1 MGEQGW
7 IERLERPMAKDYAEI
22 EQEFIAGLKG
32 QTGKDLAEWMA
43 VITAK
48 AFANKN
54 DTIDWLRLQGF
65 AFNWASWLERIHA
78 NGGLPLYADKPIAPA
93 ARKAPLQREAKPEK
107 AEKVT
112 ALTPEPVAAVSQPV
126 VRTAAAPAGDGDAAL
141 QTLIAA
147 AKGYQPLYRLLASE
161 VIRAVPGAT
170 MTAGDTYICVGNP
183 KEFAGIET
191 SAKGLR
197 LALDLGDRP
206 FTPPLQPSKL
216 ATAPKRLSHMIV
228 LDDARKVD
236 AALMD
241 LVRAADAR
249 VNA

>member
-1 MGEQGW
+1 LGEQGW

-65 AFNWASWLERIHA
+65 AFNWASWLERIHT
-78 NGGLPLYADKPIAPA
+78 NGGVPLYADKPVVAAVKRVPVSREAKAEKSENTAPA
-93 ARKAPLQREAKPEK
+93 APA
-107 AEKVT
+107 
-112 ALTPEPVAAVSQPV
+112 PVAALSQPV
-126 VRTAAAPAGDGDAAL
+126 ARVAPAPAGDGDAAL

-161 VIRAVPGAT
+161 IMRAVPGAT
-170 MTAGDTYICVGNP
+170 LTAADTYICVGNP

-216 ATAPKRLSHMIV
+216 ATAPKRLSHMVV

>member
-32 QTGKDLAEWMA
+32 QTGKELAEWMA

-54 DTIDWLRLQGF
+54 ETIDWLRLQGF

-78 NGGLPLYADKPIAPA
+78 NGGLPLYADKPVAAAVKKAPAPREAKAEKSDKTAPAPPVPIAAVSSPA
-93 ARKAPLQREAKPEK
+93 ARVSVAP
-107 AEKVT
+107 
-112 ALTPEPVAAVSQPV
+112 S
-126 VRTAAAPAGDGDAAL
+126 GDGDAAL
-141 QTLIAA
+141 QSLIAA

-161 VIRAVPGAT
+161 IIRAVPGAT
-170 MTAGDTYICVGNP
+170 LTAADAYICVGHP
-183 KEFAGIET
+183 REFAGIET

-206 FTPPLQPSKL
+206 FDPPLQPSKL
-216 ATAPKRLSHMIV
+216 VTAPKRLSHMIV

-236 AALMD
+236 TALMD

-249 VNA
+249 VNV

>member
-1 MGEQGW
+1 
-7 IERLERPMAKDYAEI
+7 MAKDYAEI

-32 QTGKDLAEWMA
+32 QTGKELAEWMA
-43 VITAK
+43 LISSK

-54 DTIDWLRLQGF
+54 DAIDWLRLQGF
-65 AFNWASWLERIHA
+65 AFNWASWLERIHT
-78 NGGLPLYADKPIAPA
+78 NGGVPLYADKPVVAAVKRAP
-93 ARKAPLQREAKPEK
+93 PQREARVEK
-107 AEKVT
+107 AEKVS
-112 ALTPEPVAAVSQPV
+112 AVTPEPVSAVLQPV
-126 VRTAAAPAGDGDAAL
+126 TRTATAPAGDGDAAL
-141 QTLIAA
+141 QNLIAA

-216 ATAPKRLSHMIV
+216 ATAPKRLSHMVV

>member
-1 MGEQGW
+1 
-7 IERLERPMAKDYAEI
+7 MAKDYAEI
-22 EQEFIAGLKG
+22 EQDFIAGLKA
-32 QTGKDLAEWMA
+32 QTGNDLAEWMA
-43 VITAK
+43 VISGK
-48 AFANKN
+48 GFANKN

-78 NGGLPLYADKPIAPA
+78 NGGVPLYADKPAAPA
-93 ARKAPLQREAKPEK
+93 VKKAPQREAKAERIEK
-107 AEKVT
+107 T
-112 ALTPEPVAAVSQPV
+112 APIAPAPVSAAPPVRAPVAA
-126 VRTAAAPAGDGDAAL
+126 AGDGDGTL
-141 QTLIAA
+141 QNLIAA

-161 VIRAVPGAT
+161 IARAVPGAT
-170 MTAGDTYICVGNP
+170 LTAAETYICVGNP

-191 SAKGLR
+191 NAKGLR

-206 FTPPLQPSKL
+206 FAPPLQPSKL

-236 AALMD
+236 AALLD
-241 LVRAADAR
+241 LVRAANAR

>member
-1 MGEQGW
+1 
-7 IERLERPMAKDYAEI
+7 MAKDYAEI

-78 NGGLPLYADKPIAPA
+78 NGGAPLYADKPVAPA
-93 ARKAPLQREAKPEK
+93 GKKAPQREAKAEKTEK
-107 AEKVT
+107 ASVVIV
-112 ALTPEPVAAVSQPV
+112 EPAAAVLQPA
-126 VRTAAAPAGDGDAAL
+126 VRAPAAGGGDGDAAL
-141 QTLIAA
+141 QSLIAA

-161 VIRAVPGAT
+161 IVRTVPGAT
-170 MTAGDTYICVGNP
+170 MTAGDTYVCVGNP

>member
-1 MGEQGW
+1 
-7 IERLERPMAKDYAEI
+7 MAKDYAEI

-43 VITAK
+43 LIGGK
-48 AFANKN
+48 AFTDKN
-54 DTIDWLRLQGF
+54 DTIDWLRQQGF

-78 NGGLPLYADKPIAPA
+78 NGGQPLYADKPPVPVAK
-93 ARKAPLQREAKPEK
+93 KAPPQREAKVEK
-107 AEKVT
+107 IEKK
-112 ALTPEPVAAVSQPV
+112 APPVAPALVVAAPQPAMR
-126 VRTAAAPAGDGDAAL
+126 RTAGPDEDAAL
-141 QTLIAA
+141 QGLIAA

-161 VIRAVPGAT
+161 IVRAVPGAAL
-170 MTAGDTYICVGNP
+170 TAADAYICVGNP
-183 KEFAGIET
+183 REFAGIET

-197 LALDLGDRP
+197 LALDLGDQP
-206 FTPPLQPSKL
+206 YAPPLQPSKL

-228 LDDARKVD
+228 LDDARKID

-249 VNA
+249 VNV

>member
-1 MGEQGW
+1 
-7 IERLERPMAKDYAEI
+7 MAKDHAEI

-48 AFANKN
+48 AFTNKN

-78 NGGLPLYADKPIAPA
+78 NGGAPLYADKSTGTVVKKASALRDAKVERGDKAPVAPA
-93 ARKAPLQREAKPEK
+93 
-107 AEKVT
+107 
-112 ALTPEPVAAVSQPV
+112 PVISQPV
-126 VRTAAAPAGDGDAAL
+126 ARASAAGGDGDAAL
-141 QTLIAA
+141 QSLIAA
-147 AKGYQPLYRLLASE
+147 AKGYQPLYRLLATE
-161 VIRAVPGAT
+161 IVRAVPGAT
-170 MTAGDTYICVGNP
+170 LTAADAYICISHP
-183 KEFAGIET
+183 KEFAAIET

-206 FTPPLQPSKL
+206 FAPPLQPSKL

>member
-1 MGEQGW
+1 
-7 IERLERPMAKDYAEI
+7 MAKDYAEI

-32 QTGKDLAEWMA
+32 QTGKELAEWMA
-43 VITAK
+43 LISSK

-54 DTIDWLRLQGF
+54 DAIDWLRLQGF
-65 AFNWASWLERIHA
+65 AFNWASWLERIHT
-78 NGGLPLYADKPIAPA
+78 NGGVPLYADKPVVA
-93 ARKAPLQREAKPEK
+93 AVKRTPPQREARVEK

-112 ALTPEPVAAVSQPV
+112 TITPEPVAAVSKPV
-126 VRTAAAPAGDGDAAL
+126 TRVTAGPAGDGDAAL
-141 QTLIAA
+141 QSLIAA
-147 AKGYQPLYRLLASE
+147 AKGYQPLYRLLASQ

-170 MTAGDTYICVGNP
+170 ITAGDTYICVGNP

>member
-1 MGEQGW
+1 VKRVPVSRE
-7 IERLERPMAKDYAEI
+7 
-22 EQEFIAGLKG
+22 
-32 QTGKDLAEWMA
+32 
-43 VITAK
+43 AK
-48 AFANKN
+48 AEKSEN
-54 DTIDWLRLQGF
+54 T
-65 AFNWASWLERIHA
+65 
-78 NGGLPLYADKPIAPA
+78 APA
-93 ARKAPLQREAKPEK
+93 APA
-107 AEKVT
+107 
-112 ALTPEPVAAVSQPV
+112 PVAALSQPV
-126 VRTAAAPAGDGDAAL
+126 ARVAPAPAGDGDAAL

-161 VIRAVPGAT
+161 IMRAVPGAT
-170 MTAGDTYICVGNP
+170 LTAADTYICVGNP

-216 ATAPKRLSHMIV
+216 ATAPKRLSHMVV

>member
-1 MGEQGW
+1 
-7 IERLERPMAKDYAEI
+7 MAKDYAEI

-32 QTGKDLAEWMA
+32 QTGKTLAEWMTL
-43 VITAK
+43 ISGK

-54 DTIDWLRLQGF
+54 ETIDWLRLQGF

-78 NGGLPLYADKPIAPA
+78 NGGAPLYADKAAVSVVKKTPAPRAANPEKTEKAAPVAATPVTAASRPVAHAPA
-93 ARKAPLQREAKPEK
+93 AEA
-107 AEKVT
+107 
-112 ALTPEPVAAVSQPV
+112 
-126 VRTAAAPAGDGDAAL
+126 RDGDAAL

-161 VIRAVPGAT
+161 ISRAVPGAT
-170 MTAGDTYICVGNP
+170 LTAADSYICVGNP
-183 KEFAGIET
+183 REFAGIET
-191 SAKGLR
+191 GAKGLR

-206 FTPPLQPSKL
+206 FAPPLQPSKL

-236 AALMD
+236 AALME
-241 LVRAADAR
+241 LVRAAAVR
-249 VNA
+249 VNT

>member
-1 MGEQGW
+1 
-7 IERLERPMAKDYAEI
+7 MAKDYAEI

-43 VITAK
+43 LISGK

-78 NGGLPLYADKPIAPA
+78 NGGVPLYADKPAAAVVKKAPAPRETKPEKTEKAASVAPTPVTAVSRPVARAPA
-93 ARKAPLQREAKPEK
+93 AEAHNSD
-107 AEKVT
+107 V
-112 ALTPEPVAAVSQPV
+112 
-126 VRTAAAPAGDGDAAL
+126 AL

-161 VIRAVPGAT
+161 IVRAVPGAT
-170 MTAGDTYICVGNP
+170 LTAAESYICVGNP

-191 SAKGLR
+191 GAKGLR

-206 FTPPLQPSKL
+206 FAPPLQPSKL

-241 LVRAADAR
+241 LVRAAAAR
-249 VNA
+249 VNT